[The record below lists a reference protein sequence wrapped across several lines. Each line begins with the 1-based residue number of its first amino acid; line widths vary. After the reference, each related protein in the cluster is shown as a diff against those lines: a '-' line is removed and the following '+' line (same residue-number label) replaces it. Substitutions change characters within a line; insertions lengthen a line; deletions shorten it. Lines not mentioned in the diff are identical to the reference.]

1 MCDLDLDGKRE
12 INCRFM
18 QHRITFEKEFQLE
31 QHSDQ
36 SNHHQPGL
44 FYITLSVVNAAF
56 LLTACPSRCDST
68 ESSRDSCLLVTMDSF
83 TSY

>member
-1 MCDLDLDGKRE
+1 MCDLGLDGKRE

-18 QHRITFEKEFQLE
+18 QHRITFEKELQLE
-31 QHSDQ
+31 QHLDQ
-36 SNHHQPGL
+36 SNHPGL

-56 LLTACPSRCDST
+56 LLTDCPSRCDSR
-68 ESSRDSCLLVTMDSF
+68 EPSRDSCLLVTMDSF